1 MDRIKGN
8 EGRGQRSLMTNSIR
22 ILVGI
27 LCVILLAFI
36 SNYVIIN
43 NWYQK
48 ESIRSR
54 EDFFRQV
61 VGRIGDFIS
70 EIQNLSYSATST
82 GTVIGYLQAQGLEGR
97 WGKYGELTSFAAN
110 LMKLD
115 NDIIA
120 VSVYDKEGEVVGT
133 QGTRFAPMSEDFLKD
148 SNTVFSG
155 AMEVYGE
162 SGSFFQVRFPVYE
175 KTRTGAYYEVGNVIL
190 LHDTDELERIL
201 DLAASAYSE
210 ESSYVAVLDRDGR
223 VLADSGNGAVWE
235 KYEDYR
241 EKGRDRK
248 RFLDLKEELTD
259 SGWSIHYVTMRK
271 SYMDY
276 MNKVQMINLFT
287 YAVTIAAV
295 AWMCY
300 MNYRKVI
307 KPIRK
312 QMAFVVGY
320 TQDTSQRIEISDNKE
335 FGELEKE
342 INEMLDGIE
351 ELNRRIIE
359 GEKRYLELEYA
370 KKQTEMI
377 AYKNQINPHFMY
389 NTLECIRGMALYRGE
404 KEIAKLTAAMAKM
417 FRYNVKGDEIVS
429 VRDVMQCLKE
439 YAVIIEYRFMGKIK
453 ITLHADD
460 TVMEARIPKMLV
472 QPLVENAVRHGV
484 EPRVEK
490 GKVTV
495 EIESIPKDRMRI
507 RVSDDGCG
515 MSAENLEAQRQKLS
529 LGTDP
534 GPDPEGSPG
543 SGSGFSPGFGTEQES
558 PNGRGIGI
566 RNVFRRMKLF
576 YGEDGSLAIESVQ
589 GEGTCVT
596 MELPERVE

>member
-1 MDRIKGN
+1 MNRKNGNRGYEKG
-8 EGRGQRSLMTNSIR
+8 SLMKNSIR

-27 LCVILLAFI
+27 LCVILLAFV

-43 NWYQK
+43 NWYQR

-61 VGRIGDFIS
+61 VERIGDFTS

-82 GTVIGYLQAQGLEGR
+82 GTVIGYLQAQGLDER
-97 WGKYGELTSFAAN
+97 WGKYGELTSFTAN

-115 NDIIA
+115 DDIIA
-120 VSVYDKEGEVVGT
+120 VSVYDKEGQVVGT
-133 QGTRFAPMSEDFLKD
+133 QGTRFAPISEDFLND
-148 SNTVFSG
+148 GEAVFSG
-155 AMEVYGE
+155 AVEVYGE
-162 SGSFFQVRFPVYE
+162 SGYFFQVRFPVYE
-175 KTRTGAYYEVGNVIL
+175 KTRTGAYYEAGNVIL
-190 LHDTDELERIL
+190 LHNTGELERIL

-210 ESSYVAVLDRDGR
+210 ESSYVAVLDRGGKI
-223 VLADSGNGAVWE
+223 LADSGNAQVWE
-235 KYEDYR
+235 KYESCG
-241 EKGRDRK
+241 EGEEK
-248 RFLDLKEELTD
+248 RFLDLEEELAG
-259 SGWSIHYVTMRK
+259 SGWSIRYVTMRK

-276 MNKVQMINLFT
+276 MNKVQIINIFT
-287 YAVTIAAV
+287 YVVTIAAV

-359 GEKRYLELEYA
+359 GEKRYLELGYA

-377 AYKNQINPHFMY
+377 AYRNQINPHFMY
-389 NTLECIRGMALYRGE
+389 NTLECIRGMALYHGE

-417 FRYNVKGDEIVS
+417 FRYNVKGNEIVAI
-429 VRDVMQCLKE
+429 RDVLQCLKE
-439 YAVIIEYRFMGKIK
+439 YAVIIEYRFMGRIE
-453 ITLHADD
+453 IRLDADENI
-460 TVMEARIPKMLV
+460 METEIPKMLV

-484 EPRVEK
+484 EPRVDK
-490 GKVTV
+490 GRVVV
-495 EIESIPKDRMRI
+495 EIERIPEGRIRI
-507 RVSDDGCG
+507 RVSD
-515 MSAENLEAQRQKLS
+515 N
-529 LGTDP
+529 
-534 GPDPEGSPG
+534 
-543 SGSGFSPGFGTEQES
+543 GFGMNPEILEEQRRRLGAE
-558 PNGRGIGI
+558 PAWQEMGMQNHGIGI
-566 RNVFRRMKLF
+566 QNVFRRIKLF
-576 YGEDGSLAIESVQ
+576 YGEDGAFVIDSVQ
-589 GEGTCVT
+589 GEGTCIT
-596 MELPERVE
+596 MELPERVG